1 MLFVLPFPV
10 IDPVLVAIGPFAIR
24 WYALAYIV
32 SLLVGWRY
40 ARRLAERP
48 PAAASVNEVDDFLL
62 WATLGVILGGRLG
75 YVLFYNTAFYL
86 AEPLA
91 VLQVWHG
98 GMSYHGGMLG
108 VIAAGAL
115 FCHKRQ
121 LSFLLFM
128 DRIACVVPI
137 GLFLGRLANFI
148 NGELFGRVSD
158 VPWAMVFPRG
168 GPEPRHPSQLYEA
181 ALEGVLLFVLL
192 WALQRNERV
201 RESGVSVRSVPAGL
215 RNITHAGRTGAGAGC
230 TAGRSDAGQHHGPA
244 AVASDDSV
252 RHLSDRARTAR
263 RSHLTGL

>member
-10 IDPVLVAIGPFAIR
+10 IDPVLVEIGPFAIR

-32 SLLVGWRY
+32 GLLAGWRY
-40 ARRLAERP
+40 ARKLAARSP
-48 PAAASVNEVDDFLL
+48 VAASVTEVDDFLL

-86 AEPLA
+86 TEPLA

-115 FCHKRQ
+115 FCRKRQ

-128 DRIACVVPI
+128 DRIACVAPI

-148 NGELFGRVSD
+148 NGELFGRVTD

-181 ALEGVLLFVLL
+181 ALEGVLLFALL
-192 WALQRNERV
+192 WALQRNQRM
-201 RESGVSVRSVPAGL
+201 REKAGLLSGVFLLGYGISRTLVELVRAPDTQLGL
-215 RNITHAGRTGAGAGC
+215 LMLGSTM
-230 TAGRSDAGQHHGPA
+230 GQL
-244 AVASDDSV
+244 
-252 RHLSDRARTAR
+252 LSLPMIAFGLYLIVRARPADRT
-263 RSHLTGL
+263 

>member
-201 RESGVSVRSVPAGL
+201 REKAGFLSGVFLLGYGISRTLVELVRAP
-215 RNITHAGRTGAGAGC
+215 
-230 TAGRSDAGQHHGPA
+230 DAQLGVLMLGSTMGQL
-244 AVASDDSV
+244 
-252 RHLSDRARTAR
+252 LSLPMIAFGIYLIVRARPVAR
-263 RSHLTGL
+263 I